1 MQKNWYAVYTKPHCE
16 RKVSLSL
23 SKKNIENFCPLNQ
36 KKSWQFFRSTI
47 ASDAIFNC
55 YVFVRSTDAEIISL
69 CKKINGA
76 ISLLYWKG
84 KPATIKDEEIDAMKE
99 FCHNYQDVAVEKM
112 HSGSKTEE
120 TDISYLMDG
129 QILLVKNRTMKL
141 NIPSLG
147 LTMVAKLPQEK
158 LQQESLL
165 GNKKSFGNKELLLP
179 S

>member
-23 SKKNIENFCPLNQ
+23 SKKNIENFCPLNSR
-36 KKSWQFFRSTI
+36 KSRQFFLSM
-47 ASDAIFNC
+47 SSSEPVFNC
-55 YVFVRSTDAEIISL
+55 YVFVRSTDAEIMKIT
-69 CKKINGA
+69 KQINGI

-84 KPATIKDEEIDAMKE
+84 KPATIKDEEINAIKDFSLNHQEIK
-99 FCHNYQDVAVEKM
+99 VEKL
-112 HSGSKTEE
+112 HSRSQSEDS
-120 TDISYLMDG
+120 DITYLMDG

-147 LTMVAKLPQEK
+147 LTMVAKLPEEKFQE
-158 LQQESLL
+158 QSLL
-165 GNKKSFGNKELLLP
+165 GNTRSFGNKELLLP

>member
-23 SKKNIENFCPLNQ
+23 SKKNVENFCPLNH
-36 KKSWQFFRSTI
+36 KKSRQFFRSITFGEPVF
-47 ASDAIFNC
+47 AS
-55 YVFVRSTDAEIISL
+55 YVFVRSTDAEIVAL
-69 CKKINGA
+69 TKQTYGA

-84 KPATIKDEEIDAMKE
+84 KPATIKEEEINAMKD
-99 FCHNYQDVAVEKM
+99 FCLNYQEISVEKM
-112 HSGSKTEE
+112 HSDFQTEE
-120 TDISYLMDG
+120 ADISYLMDG

-147 LTMVAKLPQEK
+147 LTMVAKLPEEK
-158 LQQESLL
+158 LEQESLL